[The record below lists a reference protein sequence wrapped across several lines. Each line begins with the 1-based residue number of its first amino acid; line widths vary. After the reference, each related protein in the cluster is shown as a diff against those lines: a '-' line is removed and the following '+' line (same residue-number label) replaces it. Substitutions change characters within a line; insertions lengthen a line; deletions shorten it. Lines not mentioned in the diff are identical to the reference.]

1 MISDEVL
8 KEIAGNFQEE
18 LAKSNVKDGLI
29 YDADFELPSDGGKKE
44 KVDGLVFG
52 IQRFRYALHPHAEC
66 KLLDSNLNEM
76 VNIVF
81 TVPEYSAEPIEEYG
95 ADKISNNVFFDI
107 EKALPQFLKDVKL
120 GGVKKEVYL
129 GERDRLKRDLEE
141 IEKIISDNNL
151 A

>member
-1 MISDEVL
+1 MISTEATE
-8 KEIAGNFQEE
+8 EIVKNFQEE
-18 LAKSNVKDGLI
+18 LAKNGIKDGLI
-29 YDADFELPSDGGKKE
+29 YNADFEYGDGENRRKI
-44 KVDGLVFG
+44 DGLVFG

-66 KLLDSNLNEM
+66 KLLSSLDEV

-81 TVPEYSAEPIEEYG
+81 TVPEYSAEPVTDYKAENI
-95 ADKISNNVFFDI
+95 ANNVFFDI

-120 GGVKKEVYL
+120 DGVKKEVYL
-129 GERDRLKRDLEE
+129 GERDRLRKDLEE